1 MQRSFYYTISTT
13 SYTLVAV
20 ARIIRFQ
27 TMFNQWSHFPYF
39 LVLPQKPPPDC
50 RSFLFLYVSI
60 YVYVTGKYCFS
71 VINMANITLF
81 MAYLCV
87 SSIFKYHHQLF
98 YGIKFLVVLRIS
110 FLFAPHS
117 SLLIKN
123 VCESKPHKIVCRYS
137 LFIWCKQYCT
147 QSLNY
152 HFWSL

>member
-1 MQRSFYYTISTT
+1 MIPLS
-13 SYTLVAV
+13 L
-20 ARIIRFQ
+20 
-27 TMFNQWSHFPYF
+27 F

-98 YGIKFLVVLRIS
+98 YGIKCLVLLCILFQLFHPNFRYSIKRLRLYIFS
-110 FLFAPHS
+110 IDILSCQYEYFHRNGLYWHNVFHS
-117 SLLIKN
+117 NPRLMYYIHLLLIHH
-123 VCESKPHKIVCRYS
+123 C
-137 LFIWCKQYCT
+137 
-147 QSLNY
+147 
-152 HFWSL
+152 